1 MNVKSHSF
9 IQCVYVW
16 CNMKQDHRIYIYG
29 WTLVIHLCTYMV
41 AVENPTAV
49 LQESDYYFHA
59 FKEET
64 ELQKLEN

>member
-1 MNVKSHSF
+1 M
-9 IQCVYVW
+9 
-16 CNMKQDHRIYIYG
+16 DEL
-29 WTLVIHLCTYMV
+29 LVIHLCTYMV
-41 AVENPTAV
+41 AVENPTVV

>member
-1 MNVKSHSF
+1 
-9 IQCVYVW
+9 
-16 CNMKQDHRIYIYG
+16 MKQDHRIYIYG
-29 WTLVIHLCTYMV
+29 RTLVIHLCTYTV

>member
-1 MNVKSHSF
+1 MYGAIWNKIIEF
-9 IQCVYVW
+9 IY
-16 CNMKQDHRIYIYG
+16 MDEL
-29 WTLVIHLCTYMV
+29 LVIHLCTYMV
-41 AVENPTAV
+41 AVENPPAV